1 MNAFEIF
8 VKTLRM
14 WTFALLHNNLQTA
27 LIQPITSQACNE
39 LVISYP
45 FMRKMAICTQKKN

>member
-8 VKTLRM
+8 VKTLGM